1 MNSTKKI
8 RNQSRPKSLAAE
20 QDLEQEQFEMEFRS
34 HGAVSPSQLFEE
46 PVYKTFLNFT
56 QMQAVNAPEPDPEEE
71 EDDEV
76 QQEADD
82 VEGYDRDSYKNA
94 DQEDMYYFI

>member
-1 MNSTKKI
+1 MNSTKKT

-34 HGAVSPSQLFEE
+34 HGAVSPSHPFEE
-46 PVYKTFLNFT
+46 PLYKSLLKVT
-56 QMQAVNAPEPDPEEE
+56 QMQAVTAPDTDPEDE